1 MDELIIDDRLI
12 LNTEISD
19 SFRISIQ
26 ERLDSGMKMMGL
38 PSDIIE
44 PFIVPH

>member
-1 MDELIIDDRLI
+1 MDELFIDDRLI

-26 ERLDSGMKMMGL
+26 ERLDSGMKR
-38 PSDIIE
+38 DRRKFCVIDK
-44 PFIVPH
+44 V